1 MANFPINPF
10 RFLPD
15 GMIVDDGPTNRVIRA
30 FMALPAE
37 PPAYHGEYAIVVAD
51 REVAD
56 LERPALLNT
65 LVNRM
70 RYNHNID
77 VQNVRSSPFGIGLF
91 RFGSVLVRDTMV
103 EGHGFQ
109 VDEATRVTFVR
120 HDEALNRRLAP
131 IGQERWVLFLG
142 FPLDF
147 QTDAIIAQA
156 CISFALSLLW
166 HDPSGNGSRV
176 LVRVLLMDEALVPR
190 SLILRQMGGGTGSW
204 TVPVFLLRGF
214 GAQAAAGFGP
224 PVAIQVEE
232 PIPPIGTDPHPFVAP
247 NATSDQQGAVNIQQW
262 WQNNEA
268 AQDSEVL
275 IP

>member
-37 PPAYHGEYAIVVAD
+37 PPAYHGEYAIAVAD

-65 LVNRM
+65 LVTRM
-70 RYNHNID
+70 TYNHNID

-147 QTDAIIAQA
+147 QP
-156 CISFALSLLW
+156 SLPKPASTSVCPCFGMIL
-166 HDPSGNGSRV
+166 
-176 LVRVLLMDEALVPR
+176 LVMVP
-190 SLILRQMGGGTGSW
+190 
-204 TVPVFLLRGF
+204 GF
-214 GAQAAAGFGP
+214 WCEFC
-224 PVAIQVEE
+224 
-232 PIPPIGTDPHPFVAP
+232 
-247 NATSDQQGAVNIQQW
+247 
-262 WQNNEA
+262 
-268 AQDSEVL
+268 
-275 IP
+275 